1 MQDDRLSHFIEIAI
15 KREEDAYAFYMD
27 LYEKVEEEAARET
40 LKWIADE
47 EMKHRRFL
55 VDYRDGNLQ
64 VKAMRMSDVTYYKI
78 AEYQEEPEVTKD
90 MDRSEIFLLAAHRE
104 LKAHQFYSELADLHP
119 DGETQNMLRKMA
131 NEELKHKE
139 KMEYLYTN
147 TTFRQTSG
155 G

>member
-1 MQDDRLSHFIEIAI
+1 MQDDRLNHFIEIAI
-15 KREEDAYAFYMD
+15 KREEAAYAFYMD
-27 LYEKVEEEAARET
+27 LHEKVAEETARET

-64 VKAMRMSDVTYYKI
+64 AKAMRMNDVTYYKI
-78 AEYQEEPEVTKD
+78 AEYQEEPQPEPD
-90 MDRSEIFLLAAHRE
+90 MDSSKIFLLAAHRE
-104 LKAHQFYSELADLHP
+104 LKSHRFYSELAELHP
-119 DGETQNMLRKMA
+119 EGDVRNMLLRMA

-147 TTFRQTSG
+147 TTFRQISG

>member
-1 MQDDRLSHFIEIAI
+1 MQDNRLNHFIETAI

-27 LYEKVEEEAARET
+27 LYEKVAEETARET

-64 VKAMRMSDVTYYKI
+64 AKAMRMNDVTYYKI
-78 AEYQEEPEVTKD
+78 AEYQQEPEPDAD
-90 MDRSEIFLLAAHRE
+90 MDSSKIFLLAAHRE
-104 LKAHQFYSELADLHP
+104 LKSHQFYSELAKLHP
-119 DGETQNMLRKMA
+119 EGDVRDMLLRMA

-147 TTFRQTSG
+147 ITFRQTSG

>member
-1 MQDDRLSHFIEIAI
+1 
-15 KREEDAYAFYMD
+15 
-27 LYEKVEEEAARET
+27 
-40 LKWIADE
+40 
-47 EMKHRRFL
+47 

-64 VKAMRMSDVTYYKI
+64 AKAMRMSDVTYYKI

-90 MDRSEIFLLAAHRE
+90 MDSSEIFLLAAHRE
-104 LKAHQFYSELADLHP
+104 LKAHQFYSELAALHP
-119 DGETQNMLRKMA
+119 EGEARDMLRKMA

>member
-1 MQDDRLSHFIEIAI
+1 MQDDRLSHFIEVAI
-15 KREEDAYAFYMD
+15 GREEDAYAFYMD

-47 EMKHRRFL
+47 EMKHRQFL
-55 VDYRDGNLQ
+55 VDYRDGNI
-64 VKAMRMSDVTYYKI
+64 KAKALRMSDVTYYKI
-78 AEYQEEPEVTKD
+78 AEYQEEPEPDKD
-90 MDRSEIFLLAAHRE
+90 IDSSRIFLLAAHRE
-104 LKAHQFYSELADLHP
+104 LNSHKFYSELAELHP
-119 DGETQNMLRKMA
+119 EGDVKTMLLKMA

>member
-1 MQDDRLSHFIEIAI
+1 MQEDRLTHFIEVAI
-15 KREEDAYAFYMD
+15 GREEDAYAFYMD

-40 LKWIADE
+40 LKWIANE
-47 EMKHRRFL
+47 EMKHRQFL

-64 VKAMRMSDVTYYKI
+64 AKAMRMSDVTYYKI
-78 AEYQEEPEVTKD
+78 AEYQEEPEANKD
-90 MDRSEIFLLAAHRE
+90 MDSSGIFLLAAHRE
-104 LKAHQFYSELADLHP
+104 LNSYKFYSELAELHP
-119 DGETQNMLRKMA
+119 EGETRTVLLKMA

>member
-1 MQDDRLSHFIEIAI
+1 MQDDRLNHFIEIAI
-15 KREEDAYAFYMD
+15 KREEDAYAFYMA
-27 LYEKVEEEAARET
+27 LYEKVAEEAARET

-64 VKAMRMSDVTYYKI
+64 AKAMRMNDVTYYKI
-78 AEYQEEPEVTKD
+78 AEYQQEPEPDAD
-90 MDRSEIFLLAAHRE
+90 MDSAKIFLLAAHRE
-104 LKAHQFYSELADLHP
+104 LKSHQFYSELAELHP
-119 DGETQNMLRKMA
+119 EGDVRNMLLRMA